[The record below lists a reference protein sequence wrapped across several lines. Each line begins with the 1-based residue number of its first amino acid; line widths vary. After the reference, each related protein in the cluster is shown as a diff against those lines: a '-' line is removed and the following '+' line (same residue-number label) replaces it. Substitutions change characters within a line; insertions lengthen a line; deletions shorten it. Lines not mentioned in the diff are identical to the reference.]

1 VNETNG
7 DDGTNGAG
15 EISIKD
21 VGRVAGVSIS
31 TVSHVLNR
39 TRYVSPALRTRV
51 EAAVADLGYRH
62 NGLARGL
69 RTRRTETV
77 GLIIPDVSN
86 PYYPQLARGVQDAA
100 DAAGFAVFVCNSDRR
115 PDNEA
120 RLLAALAQRR
130 VDGVILDAAGPSP
143 AVLAALARYQQPVVL
158 VGSRID
164 AAHVPGADVVQMA
177 PEGGRTAVAHL
188 LQRGHRRIGLIA
200 GPPRGGGAPGEGAGD
215 RPAKSGGYF
224 AALADAGLV
233 PDPALIVSAD
243 YTRPGGRAAMERLLA
258 LPPGRR
264 PTAVFA
270 GNDLMA
276 IGALLALRAAG
287 LGVPGDVAVVGYDDI
302 PEAAVTC
309 PALTTVAVPKYE
321 MGRVAADLLL
331 ARIAHR
337 QGAAGGTAPGAPRR
351 VVLPCRLTVRES
363 T

>member
-1 VNETNG
+1 MGEV
-7 DDGTNGAG
+7 DGGEGRGGANGAG
-15 EISIKD
+15 EVSIKD

-115 PDNEA
+115 PEAEA
-120 RLLAALAQRR
+120 RLLEALAQRR

-143 AVLAALARYQQPVVL
+143 AVLAALRRYQQPLVL

-164 AAHVPGADVVQMA
+164 AAQVPGADVVQMA
-177 PEGGRTAVAHL
+177 PEGGRAAVAHL

-200 GPPRGGGAPGEGAGD
+200 GPPRGGGAPGD
-215 RPAKSGGYF
+215 RPAKSGAYF
-224 AALADAGLV
+224 AALADAGIA
-233 PDPALIVSAD
+233 PDPALVVSGD
-243 YTRPGGRAAMERLLA
+243 YTRAAGRAAMERLLA

-287 LGVPGDVAVVGYDDI
+287 LGVPGEVAVVGYDDI

-321 MGRVAADLLL
+321 MGRVAAELLL

-337 QGAAGGTAPGAPRR
+337 QGTGGGGEAGPPRR

>member
-1 VNETNG
+1 M
-7 DDGTNGAG
+7 NGAG

-120 RLLAALAQRR
+120 RLLAALA
-130 VDGVILDAAGPSP
+130 
-143 AVLAALARYQQPVVL
+143 RYQQPVVL

-164 AAHVPGADVVQMA
+164 ATHVPGADVVQMA

-200 GPPRGGGAPGEGAGD
+200 GPPRGGGAPGEGTGD

-224 AALADAGLV
+224 AALADAGIAPDAALLV
-233 PDPALIVSAD
+233 SGD
-243 YTRPGGRAAMERLLA
+243 YTRAGGRAAMERLLA

-337 QGAAGGTAPGAPRR
+337 RGAAGGTVPGAPPAPRR